1 MDLETRYYL
10 RRKMYCSAEFSVLE
24 LLRPLNNYV
33 AVSLGME
40 KRNRG
45 NRIEGNGIE
54 GNGIEGGSNP
64 NIDCCQ
70 VAGGGKNTF

>member
-10 RRKMYCSAEFSVLE
+10 RRKMYCSTEFSVLE
-24 LLRPLNNYV
+24 LLRPLNNCV

-45 NRIEGNGIE
+45 NRIE